1 MIVDEEDIYQIKPL
15 PNLDYKVVCGDSLL
29 GVERDIF
36 NDEAFRKLEE
46 LKPKYFNETNPAK
59 KEEIKKEIDKL
70 IFEITKGHKVFDFE
84 VYFSEVFHQKDG
96 FDVVIANPPYIDSE
110 TMTNRG
116 LSKEREYIAKN
127 YNLVR
132 GNWDIYIAFFE
143 KGLKLLNHSGTL
155 TYITPDKWL
164 TKPFGKELRIKKLPY
179 LFTIVKCGRN
189 IFETSLV
196 DSVITFFISQQTDF
210 VKVFEFI
217 SGKIK
222 HRIDF
227 PKRLLESASYNL
239 DIIFS
244 QNIHLLIKIA
254 KQPNKVINLC
264 RCENACATS
273 DAYKLKSLLLDLKN
287 QDFDK
292 EKYFKVVN
300 TGTIGKYLSKWGYRE
315 MTYIK
320 SKYLKPAVKKDD
332 FFKNFNQT
340 YIKRAQSKK
349 LIVKGI
355 TLLQACIDLEGEVIP
370 GKSTLVVLSDK
381 KENLLLVL
389 GFLNSKI
396 AEFYLKE
403 KFSSYSY
410 NQGVVFTREMINN
423 LPLPSLTEEK
433 KEEII
438 SLVSQI
444 LSLTQSGD
452 YLENPQKQAQVKEYE
467 RQIDQLVYKL
477 YNLTEEEIRII
488 EEEIK

>member
-1 MIVDEEDIYQIKPL
+1 
-15 PNLDYKVVCGDSLL
+15 
-29 GVERDIF
+29 
-36 NDEAFRKLEE
+36 
-46 LKPKYFNETNPAK
+46 
-59 KEEIKKEIDKL
+59 
-70 IFEITKGHKVFDFE
+70 
-84 VYFSEVFHQKDG
+84 
-96 FDVVIANPPYIDSE
+96 
-110 TMTNRG
+110 MTNRG